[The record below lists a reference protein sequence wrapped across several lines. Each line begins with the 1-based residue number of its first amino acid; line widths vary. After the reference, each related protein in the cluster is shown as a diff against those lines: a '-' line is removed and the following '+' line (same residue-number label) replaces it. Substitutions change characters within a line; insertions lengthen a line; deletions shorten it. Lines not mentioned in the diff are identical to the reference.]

1 MFLFKKKSNYD
12 SQIAESN
19 QLHARLEKLM
29 REKEEKMPEFERLQ
43 GECEYLSNMVNTTAV
58 MARDERQP
66 GHVLTVIGERNAK
79 FVSELDAKYRE
90 RNEALAVELDIRS
103 VKEQIRAVNE
113 AFVSGVNQW
122 LRRLMT
128 EAEPEIAEYLRSAN
142 EKIGAMLDGQL
153 RDIIAEVG
161 AIAKKL
167 VDSEAAFP
175 YLSLDQYIGKAP
187 KTIPSSIPDGSHLQE
202 ENNKILGS
210 WRDFPEGSGVKP
222 FEPR

>member
-90 RNEALAVELDIRS
+90 RNEALAVEGS
-103 VKEQIRAVNE
+103 IRATKEAIHTLNE
-113 AFVSGVNQW
+113 GFTSGVSRW
-122 LRRLMT
+122 LRRLL
-128 EAEPEIAEYLRSAN
+128 EDSEQALAQYLRAEK
-142 EKIGAMLDGQL
+142 EKIDSMLDAKL
-153 RDIIAEVG
+153 SDIIDEVNR
-161 AIAKKL
+161 IVKKL
-167 VDSEAAFP
+167 EDSEEASPSFG
-175 YLSLDQYIGKAP
+175 LDSYIGKAP
-187 KTIPSSIPDGSHLQE
+187 KTLPSDIPTGSGFHE
-202 ENNKILGS
+202 YDTKVVARI
-210 WRDFPEGSGVKP
+210 RDFDPATGIQP
-222 FEPR
+222 F